1 MAKVKSSI
9 ATSLQGRIG
18 NVSFRRAAG
27 QRIIA
32 AELPSLVTNPRTEA
46 QMSQRVRLAALV
58 NFYRASRSW
67 LPKTWQ
73 LKEAKQSVYNAFV
86 RANLASN
93 PVALT
98 KQEAAQGATVL
109 YPWRVTDG
117 TLNPVSISE
126 SSDSVFVSNIFIG
139 RDTSVLGATA
149 TVSDL
154 SVALLANNLS
164 LRPGDQIS
172 FVLYRQLNQ
181 GGIPYVTCTPY
192 ELRIDTSDG
201 RLVGSRLPLDLIQAA
216 GDVGSLSIGVNMDGV
231 AGAFA
236 LVVSRKD
243 GGTIEVSKSDLVCS
257 SSSLYSYYTNAAHQ
271 AEAGASYGENA
282 EVFIDPT
289 GIEVRAYNDAAV
301 TRQILGIFHGADA
314 QSAAYVPAGSSMP
327 ASLAA
332 GTLIAIKLTDTQ
344 ALASSGT
351 ITIYRIQNGAEVA
364 GFIVNAADLSTTSTT
379 ASFTRDFAISW
390 QITKVRVLYADGQ
403 YIEASFPVSGG
414 GVEG

>member
-32 AELPSLVTNPRTEA
+32 AELPSLVTNPRTIA

-58 NFYRASRSW
+58 NFYRASKAW

-98 KQEAAQGATVL
+98 KQEAAEGATVC

-117 TLNPVSISE
+117 TLNPVSIAE
-126 SSDSVFVSNIFIG
+126 GSDSVFISNIFIG
-139 RDTSVLGATA
+139 ASTSILGEQS
-149 TVSDL
+149 TVSEL
-154 SVALLANNLS
+154 STALLANNLS

-172 FVLYRQLNQ
+172 FVLYRQMSSAA
-181 GGIPYVTCTPY
+181 GIPYVTCTPY

-201 RLVGSRLPLDLIQAA
+201 RLVGSRLPLDIIQAA
-216 GDVGSLSIGVNMDGV
+216 GEEGAYSIGVNMSGIV
-231 AGAFA
+231 GAFA
-236 LVVSRKD
+236 VVVSRKD

-257 SSSLYSYYTNAAHQ
+257 SESLYSYYTSPAHQ
-271 AEAGASYGENA
+271 AAAGESYGKNS
-282 EVFIDPT
+282 EVFIDPA
-289 GIEVRAYNDAAV
+289 GEEARAYNDTAV
-301 TRQILGIFHGADA
+301 TPQVLGLFLGQSLDNLTYYPVGSELPRVVASNTYYVVKMTTTSGTSQINVR
-314 QSAAYVPAGSSMP
+314 AYVPGSGEASVFTVSAGDTTITATTIQYLRADAVGSQISSIRV
-327 ASLAA
+327 
-332 GTLIAIKLTDTQ
+332 TLTD
-344 ALASSGT
+344 SS
-351 ITIYRIQNGAEVA
+351 V
-364 GFIVNAADLSTTSTT
+364 IVGN
-379 ASFTRDFAISW
+379 FH
-390 QITKVRVLYADGQ
+390 
-403 YIEASFPVSGG
+403 IEGI
-414 GVEG
+414 E

>member
-98 KQEAAQGATVL
+98 KQEAAEGATVL

-117 TLNPVSISE
+117 TLNPVSIAE
-126 SSDSVFVSNIFIG
+126 GSDSVFISNIFIG
-139 RDTSVLGATA
+139 NDVSVLGVAA

-216 GDVGSLSIGVNMDGV
+216 GAEGSLSIGVNMDGV
-231 AGAFA
+231 NGAFA
-236 LVVSRKD
+236 LVVSRKT

-257 SSSLYSYYTNAAHQ
+257 SESLYSYYTTDAHQ
-271 AEAGASYGENA
+271 AAAGASYGENA

-289 GIEVRAYNDAAV
+289 GVEVRAYNDSGI
-301 TRQILGIFHGADA
+301 TRQVLGFYYGPSVDNLT
-314 QSAAYVPAGSSMP
+314 YVPAGASSP
-327 ASLAA
+327 AQFSA
-332 GTLIAIKLTDTQ
+332 GTVFSVKVTDTQ
-344 ALASSGT
+344 ALASATVMRFYRNIEGVESIAFSAPLSESTVTGTT
-351 ITIYRIQNGAEVA
+351 ITYTRET
-364 GFIVNAADLSTTSTT
+364 AAPY
-379 ASFTRDFAISW
+379 AISR
-390 QITKVRVLYADGQ
+390 IHVLYADNT
-403 YIEASFPVSGG
+403 YIEGVFPVSGG
-414 GVEG
+414 GIEG

>member
-1 MAKVKSSI
+1 MAKVRSTI

-32 AELPSLVTNPRTEA
+32 AELPALVTNPRTEA

-98 KQEAAQGATVL
+98 KQEAAEGATVL

-117 TLNPVSISE
+117 TLNPVSIAE
-126 SSDSVFVSNIFIG
+126 GSDSVFISNIFIG
-139 RDTSVLGATA
+139 SSTSVLGEAA

-172 FVLYRQLNQ
+172 FVLYRQMNQ

-192 ELRIDTSDG
+192 EIKVDTSDG
-201 RLVGSRLPLDLIQAA
+201 RLVGSRLPLDIIQAA
-216 GDVGSLSIGVNMDGV
+216 GEEGTYSIGVNMDGV
-231 AGAFA
+231 NGAFA
-236 LVVSRKD
+236 IVVSRKN

-257 SSSLYSYYTNAAHQ
+257 SESLYSFYTSAAHQ
-271 AEAGASYGENA
+271 AAAGASYGETS

-289 GIEVRAYNDAAV
+289 GVEVRAYNDAAP
-301 TRQILGIFHGADA
+301 TRQILGVYIGADL
-314 QSAAYVPAGSSMP
+314 SEMTYYPAGSSLP
-327 ASLAA
+327 QVISANSYFSV
-332 GTLIAIKLTDTQ
+332 KVTDTQ
-344 ALASSGT
+344 GLATEAAVTLMRSDAAQLNFALS
-351 ITIYRIQNGAEVA
+351 
-364 GFIVNAADLSTTSTT
+364 DLTVTSTT
-379 ASFTRDFAISW
+379 
-390 QITKVRVLYADGQ
+390 ITGSRSSTVANVYRIGVNYADGTG
-403 YIEASFPVSGG
+403 ILADFPIG

>member
-58 NFYRASRSW
+58 NFYRASKSW
-67 LPKTWQ
+67 MPKTWQ
-73 LKEAKQSVYNAFV
+73 KKEAKQSTYNAFV

-98 KQEAAQGATVL
+98 KQEAAEGATVC

-117 TLNPVSISE
+117 TLNPVSIAE
-126 SSDSVFVSNIFIG
+126 GSDSVFITNIFIG
-139 RDTSVLGATA
+139 SEASVLGNAA

-172 FVLYRQLNQ
+172 FVLYRQMTSAS
-181 GGIPYVTCTPY
+181 GMPYVTCTPY
-192 ELRIDTSDG
+192 EIKVDTTDG
-201 RLVGSRLPLDLIQAA
+201 RLVGSRLPLDIIQAA
-216 GDVGSLSIGVNMDGV
+216 GAEGALSIGVNMSGV
-231 AGAFA
+231 VGAFA
-236 LVVSRKD
+236 VVVSRKD

-257 SSSLYSYYTNAAHQ
+257 SDSLYSFYTSADHQ
-271 AEAGASYGENA
+271 AAAGASYGTNDV
-282 EVFIDPT
+282 VFIDPA
-289 GIEVRAYNDAAV
+289 GEEVRAYNDAAP
-301 TRQILGIFHGADA
+301 TRQILGVFIGEDA
-314 QSAAYVPAGSSMP
+314 ASAIYYPVGSRLPEALAG
-327 ASLAA
+327 
-332 GTLIAIKLTDTQ
+332 GTLLGVKVTTTEN
-344 ALASSGT
+344 LATPNPVYVYLNDPSH
-351 ITIYRIQNGAEVA
+351 
-364 GFIVNAADLSTTSTT
+364 IVMPWPVSTTTSTV
-379 ASFTRDFAISW
+379 ISGARETDTSAR
-390 QITKVRVLYADGQ
+390 IIRVRVTYNNGEQ
-403 YIEASFPVSGG
+403 IFGEFP
-414 GVEG
+414 EGAE

>member
-1 MAKVKSSI
+1 M
-9 ATSLQGRIG
+9 
-18 NVSFRRAAG
+18 SFRRAAG

-98 KQEAAQGATVL
+98 KQEAAEGATVL

-117 TLNPVSISE
+117 TLNPVSIAE
-126 SSDSVFVSNIFIG
+126 GSDSVFISNIFIG
-139 RDTSVLGATA
+139 NDVSVLGVAA

-216 GDVGSLSIGVNMDGV
+216 GDEGSYGIGVNMSGV
-231 AGAFA
+231 NGAFA
-236 LVVSRKD
+236 LVVSRKS

-257 SSSLYSYYTNAAHQ
+257 SDSLYSFYTSTAHQ
-271 AEAGASYGENA
+271 AAAGASYGENA

-289 GIEVRAYNDAAV
+289 GVEVRAYNDSGV
-301 TRQILGIFHGADA
+301 TRQVLGFYHGASVDNLT
-314 QSAAYVPAGSSMP
+314 YVPAGT
-327 ASLAA
+327 ASPGNFAA
-332 GTLIAIKLTDTQ
+332 GTVFSVKVTDTQ
-344 ALASSGT
+344 ALASDLTMSFYYMNQGVKTVGFVANLSECTVTATT
-351 ITIYRIQNGAEVA
+351 ITVTKSSEAPY
-364 GFIVNAADLSTTSTT
+364 
-379 ASFTRDFAISW
+379 AISG
-390 QITKVRVLYADGQ
+390 IRVLYADNT
-403 YIEASFPVSGG
+403 YIEGSFPVSGG
-414 GVEG
+414 GIEG